1 MPRVCAQ
8 EVEDEAFP
16 TGHLRQ
22 PEPSEEGRGTQRLEQ
37 VPKSSWFLYYCTEF
51 FHT

>member
-8 EVEDEAFP
+8 EAEDEAFP

-37 VPKSSWFLYYCTEF
+37 RTKI
-51 FHT
+51 